1 MSMTNQSEKENPFR
15 EITKHLLEDET
26 PSIYLNSIWKEPW
39 FQQFPFTMLY
49 ELRGTKQSPI
59 HHPEGDVWNHTLLVV
74 DQAAKLKELS
84 KNPLVFMWAALLHD
98 IGKPKT
104 TRVKKGK
111 ITAYNHDTVGEKL
124 AIEFLEACEKHSEF
138 IKEVSNLIRYHMH
151 ILFVVRN
158 LPFADKKGLLKK
170 TDVREVALL
179 GYCDRMGRTNQDE
192 RKIKE
197 EVEQFYHLMTK

>member
-1 MSMTNQSEKENPFR
+1 MSMTNQSDKENSFR

-26 PSIYLNSIWKEPW
+26 PSIYLNSIWKESW

-49 ELRGTKQSPI
+49 ELKGTKQSPI

-124 AIEFLEACEKHSEF
+124 AIEFLETCEKDSEF
-138 IKEVSNLIRYHMH
+138 IEEVSNLIRYHMH

-158 LPFADKKGLLKK
+158 LPFADKKGLLRK

-197 EVEQFYHLMTK
+197 EVKQFYHLMTK